1 MLSIKN
7 KNYQSTAAINSINIP
22 SNLSPCPWPLQSG
35 DTAIAATSPHFSSKK
50 GKSAAQAIICPSL
63 STTMKEPN
71 DWSSYKKRIVKCMR
85 LLEKI
90 TSNGYNMGFTVA
102 MKNISRKV
110 TQTSSSVRLTNIP
123 DSSKGWIS
131 CFIPEKSVT
140 WAIRVPS

>member
-1 MLSIKN
+1 LLSIKN

-71 DWSSYKKRIVKCMR
+71 D
-85 LLEKI
+85 
-90 TSNGYNMGFTVA
+90 
-102 MKNISRKV
+102 
-110 TQTSSSVRLTNIP
+110 
-123 DSSKGWIS
+123 
-131 CFIPEKSVT
+131 
-140 WAIRVPS
+140 